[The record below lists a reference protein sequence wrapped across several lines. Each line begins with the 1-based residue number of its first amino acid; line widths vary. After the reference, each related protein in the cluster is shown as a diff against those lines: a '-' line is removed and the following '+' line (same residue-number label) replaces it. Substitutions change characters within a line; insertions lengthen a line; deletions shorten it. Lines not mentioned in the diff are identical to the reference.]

1 MIFTKEDK
9 EFYLAQRE
17 KQIIA
22 KKKYIFEQMDDYQ
35 NIISNIPSED
45 DVLDNIQPKRRY
57 NKRNDYPPHWNK
69 SMKAKYT
76 SYYNRC
82 ISNNKE
88 FTLTYSQFENQF
100 NNPCIYCN
108 SNDNIT
114 IDRIDSSIG
123 YTINNCQSCCNT
135 CNKMKL
141 DMTNNEFLDKIKAIY
156 QYSYQSKII

>member
-57 NKRNDYPPHWNK
+57 NKRWV
-69 SMKAKYT
+69 
-76 SYYNRC
+76 
-82 ISNNKE
+82 
-88 FTLTYSQFENQF
+88 
-100 NNPCIYCN
+100 
-108 SNDNIT
+108 
-114 IDRIDSSIG
+114 
-123 YTINNCQSCCNT
+123 
-135 CNKMKL
+135 
-141 DMTNNEFLDKIKAIY
+141 
-156 QYSYQSKII
+156 